1 MVKFLLSLSIFFTSA
16 AQAAEKAGMP
26 QLDPTTWFPQV
37 FWLLITFGFLYL
49 IVEKIVFP
57 RLSDSIEQRNDHV
70 SDNIDEANSIKDQA
84 EKKYQEYLSLISN
97 SKREAQNLI
106 NANKQNLQN
115 NFENKK
121 KEIDKKLEEKMKQVS
136 KEIEDFKKSAAS
148 KMGSIST
155 EVAKELVK
163 TVSKIDTN
171 NASASSIVEEV
182 SKKYLK
188 GLN

>member
-1 MVKFLLSLSIFFTSA
+1 MKQILL
-16 AQAAEKAGMP
+16 
-26 QLDPTTWFPQV
+26 
-37 FWLLITFGFLYL
+37 
-49 IVEKIVFP
+49 KIRP
-57 RLSDSIEQRNDHV
+57 
-70 SDNIDEANSIKDQA
+70 K
-84 EKKYQEYLSLISN
+84 KKYQEYLSLISN
-97 SKREAQNLI
+97 SKKEAQELI
-106 NANKQNLQN
+106 NVNKQSLQS

-121 KEIDKKLEEKMKQVS
+121 KEIDKKLEEKMKEVS
-136 KEIEDFKKSAAS
+136 KEIDGFKKTAANTMS
-148 KMGSIST
+148 SIST

>member
-1 MVKFLLSLSIFFTSA
+1 MVKILLSLSIFFTSA

-57 RLSDSIEQRNDHV
+57 RLSGSIEQRNDHV

-97 SKREAQNLI
+97 SKKEAQDLI
-106 NANKQNLQN
+106 NA
-115 NFENKK
+115 NKK
-121 KEIDKKLEEKMKQVS
+121 KEIDKKLEEKMKEVS
-136 KEIEDFKKSAAS
+136 KEIDDFKKSAAS
-148 KMGSIST
+148 KISSIST

>member
-1 MVKFLLSLSIFFTSA
+1 MIKFLLSLSIFFTSA

-97 SKREAQNLI
+97 SKREAQIVGSAAQGSALGLAHI
-106 NANKQNLQN
+106 AAQKL
-115 NFENKK
+115 
-121 KEIDKKLEEKMKQVS
+121 LEEMMDQS
-136 KEIEDFKKSAAS
+136 W
-148 KMGSIST
+148 T
-155 EVAKELVK
+155 Q
-163 TVSKIDTN
+163 N
-171 NASASSIVEEV
+171 
-182 SKKYLK
+182 
-188 GLN
+188 

>member
-84 EKKYQEYLSLISN
+84 EQKYQEYLSLISN

-106 NANKQNLQN
+106 NA
-115 NFENKK
+115 
-121 KEIDKKLEEKMKQVS
+121 KKLEEEMKQVS

>member
-1 MVKFLLSLSIFFTSA
+1 MVQILLSLSIFFTSA

-97 SKREAQNLI
+97 SKKEAQDLI
-106 NANKQNLQN
+106 NA
-115 NFENKK
+115 
-121 KEIDKKLEEKMKQVS
+121 DR
-136 KEIEDFKKSAAS
+136 KS
-148 KMGSIST
+148 
-155 EVAKELVK
+155 VV
-163 TVSKIDTN
+163 
-171 NASASSIVEEV
+171 
-182 SKKYLK
+182 
-188 GLN
+188 

>member
-1 MVKFLLSLSIFFTSA
+1 MVQILLSLSIFFTSA

-97 SKREAQNLI
+97 SKKEAQDLI
-106 NANKQNLQN
+106 NANKQSLQS
-115 NFENKK
+115 NFDNKK
-121 KEIDKKLEEKMKQVS
+121 KFTDFINEKKENLYFTSEIDKYLFD
-136 KEIEDFKKSAAS
+136 INILFKK
-148 KMGSIST
+148 
-155 EVAKELVK
+155 LQ
-163 TVSKIDTN
+163 
-171 NASASSIVEEV
+171 
-182 SKKYLK
+182 KKSCK
-188 GLN
+188 GVHDLSNTTDSRNRQKRIPG

>member
-1 MVKFLLSLSIFFTSA
+1 MIKFLLSLSIFFTSA

-70 SDNIDEANSIKDQA
+70 SDNIDEANSIK
-84 EKKYQEYLSLISN
+84 
-97 SKREAQNLI
+97 EAQNLI
-106 NANKQNLQN
+106 NANKQSLQS

-121 KEIDKKLEEKMKQVS
+121 KEIDKKLEEKMKEVS
-136 KEIEDFKKSAAS
+136 KEIDDFKKSAAS
-148 KMGSIST
+148 KIGSIST

>member
-84 EKKYQEYLSLISN
+84 EKKYQEYLSP
-97 SKREAQNLI
+97 
-106 NANKQNLQN
+106 
-115 NFENKK
+115 
-121 KEIDKKLEEKMKQVS
+121 VS
-136 KEIEDFKKSAAS
+136 YTHLTLPTSD
-148 KMGSIST
+148 
-155 EVAKELVK
+155 LV
-163 TVSKIDTN
+163 
-171 NASASSIVEEV
+171 
-182 SKKYLK
+182 
-188 GLN
+188 